1 MIRISLIQTAL
12 CWEDPAMNYQ
22 MLEPLV
28 LSQAGKADIIVLPEM
43 FATGFTMNA
52 SNNAQDMN
60 GAGVQW
66 LRRMSGI
73 TSAVITGSLI
83 ISDNGKYYNR
93 LIWMQPDGEMQHYDK
108 RHLFSLAGEEK
119 VFTRGN
125 ERKVFEW
132 KGWRIF
138 PLICYDLRF
147 PVWSR
152 RTKSFDF
159 DLLLYVA
166 NWPERRSNAW
176 KKLLPARAIENQ
188 CYVAA
193 VNRIG
198 HDGNQIFHTGD
209 SAILDYTG
217 EAIASASSGETV
229 IINAAL
235 EKSKLYEFRN
245 QFAFGQDAD
254 EFNFVER

>member
-28 LSQAGKADIIVLPEM
+28 LSQAGKTDIIVLPEM

-52 SNNAQDMN
+52 SINAQDMN

-119 VFTRGN
+119 VFTRG
-125 ERKVFEW
+125 KI
-132 KGWRIF
+132 G
-138 PLICYDLRF
+138 
-147 PVWSR
+147 
-152 RTKSFDF
+152 
-159 DLLLYVA
+159 
-166 NWPERRSNAW
+166 
-176 KKLLPARAIENQ
+176 RAH
-188 CYVAA
+188 V
-193 VNRIG
+193 
-198 HDGNQIFHTGD
+198 
-209 SAILDYTG
+209 
-217 EAIASASSGETV
+217 
-229 IINAAL
+229 
-235 EKSKLYEFRN
+235 
-245 QFAFGQDAD
+245 
-254 EFNFVER
+254 

>member
-28 LSQAGKADIIVLPEM
+28 LSQAGKTDIIVLPEM

-83 ISDNGKYYNR
+83 ISENGKYYNR

-152 RTKSFDF
+152 RTKTFDF

-209 SAILDYTG
+209 STILNYTG
-217 EAIASASSGETV
+217 DAITWASSGETV

-235 EKSKLYEFRN
+235 EKSKLHEFRN
-245 QFAFGQDAD
+245 QFAFGQDEIGRAH
-254 EFNFVER
+254 V